1 MCPYPAHAPGV
12 GGEKRY
18 RAGTHRVCAPEV
30 TLRGLGPHLGRFGIT
45 RVADVT
51 GLDRIGIPVFMAIR
65 PNSRSLAVSQGKG
78 LDSASAKASAVMEAV
93 ELHHAEHV
101 TRPLLLQSYAD
112 LRARRTVADP
122 DALSIISDSLFSAH
136 WPIPWIEGV
145 DLAMDE
151 PVWLPYELVHAD
163 TTVPPIP
170 GSGCFERGTNGLASG
185 NTRGEAVLHGL
196 CEVVE
201 RDACALWDHRS
212 PAGQSATRIDLGTVD
227 DPAVAGLVE
236 RFASAGMAIEVWDV
250 TSDIG
255 IPAFRAMIV
264 DEASDPLLYPM
275 GAALGAGCHPDRDV
289 ALCRALTESAQSR
302 LTAIAG
308 SRDDL
313 VRADYGADQVE
324 QAMAYHRLVRGDGAG
339 RADVRSIRSVATD
352 TVDGDVEVVLDRL
365 GAAGLHQAIAVDLS
379 DSVGAAPVS
388 VVRVVVPGLEGPT
401 DAARYRPGPRVRGL
415 THG

>member
-1 MCPYPAHAPGV
+1 MPASLPAV
-12 GGEKRY
+12 GGKKRY
-18 RAGTHRVCAPEV
+18 RTGTHRVCPPEE
-30 TLRGLGPHLGRFGIT
+30 TLRRVGPHLRRFGIT

-51 GLDRIGIPVFMAIR
+51 GLDRIGIPVFMAVR

-78 LDSASAKASAVMEAV
+78 LDAASARASAVMEAV

-101 TRPLLLQSYAD
+101 TRPVLLQSYAD
-112 LRARRTVADP
+112 LRRHRTVADP
-122 DALSIISDSLFSAH
+122 DELSLISDSLFSAH

-145 DLAMDE
+145 DLVTDR
-151 PVWLPYELVHAD
+151 PVWVPYELVHAD
-163 TTVPPIP
+163 TTVPPVP

-185 NTRGEAVLHGL
+185 NTPAEAVLHGL

-201 RDACALWDHRS
+201 RDACALWEHRS
-212 PAGQSATRIDLGTVD
+212 SADQAASRIDLGTVD
-227 DPAVAGLVE
+227 DPAVTGLVE
-236 RFASAGMAIEVWDV
+236 RFLSAGVAVEVWDV

-255 IPAFRAMIV
+255 ISAFRAMIF

-289 ALCRALTESAQSR
+289 ALCRALTEAAQSR

-324 QAMAYHRLVRGDGAG
+324 RAMAYHRLVRGDGAA
-339 RADVRSIRSVATD
+339 RVDARSIPSLATD
-352 TVDGDVEVVLDRL
+352 TVDADIEVVLARL
-365 GAAGLHQAIAVDLS
+365 RAVGLGQAIVVDLS
-379 DSVGAAPVS
+379 DPGSDVPVS
-388 VVRVVVPGLEGPT
+388 VGRVIVPGLEGPT
-401 DAARYRPGPRVRGL
+401 DAARYRPGPRVRAL